1 MLGLGSKAKRPKAKR
16 PKGQKVIPN
25 NPFNTSPQMS
35 SPYMVIEGRL
45 YINSPFGVITAKDYL
60 TYLQISELSKKKVSF
75 DAFDMTEVAAD
86 YTQLL
91 NETATVSKEFIVR
104 SIISYVNKYYTNTTY
119 YMPVGSKYY
128 EHHRY
133 IIDAL
138 EEKLPGMK
146 WSVMSKSLSQY
157 MFRGVVS

>member
-1 MLGLGSKAKRPKAKR
+1 MTKGQRPKVT
-16 PKGQKVIPN
+16 KGDSKQSILHKSN
-25 NPFNTSPQMS
+25 QMDS
-35 SPYMVIEGRL
+35 SYMVIEGRL
-45 YINSPFGVITAKDYL
+45 FINTRFGVIPVKDYL

-75 DAFDMTEVAAD
+75 DAFDMTEVPAD
-86 YTQLL
+86 YKQLL
-91 NETATVSKEFIVR
+91 NEAATVSKEFIVR

-119 YMPVGSKYY
+119 YIPVGSKYY

-146 WSVMSKSLSQY
+146 WTVMSKSLSQY